1 MRNEILDDGIM
12 QVIEWRKE
20 LEKKDELKN
29 KDLA

>member
-20 LEKKDELKN
+20 LNKKDELKN